1 MLSLV
6 HAILVYLLLFLSSL
20 LGLNFS
26 TQADEVAGAAPSP
39 AAAESISAE
48 KVEGIEATSSQ
59 TFSFD
64 DVYQIA
70 LNLDVPGN
78 VEVVATDGALINVT
92 LEKRAQNH
100 ASLEV
105 YLNSITLTGVQEEG
119 TLQLKLHLPGDASK
133 ALSESQSTHAMKQQL
148 QLNYII
154 KTPADVSVQIQAKA
168 GDICLE
174 RIRGKIEIATDTGNV
189 HLDETLG
196 NYNVSVMKG
205 GVYGKILLTRGQNKI
220 ETQNGSIDLVV
231 LDTVASPM
239 DLTARGGGIRLHLPE
254 NYAADVEFENEK
266 QQVVI
271 NLPSQIEDN
280 IAFINEGGPLLR
292 LTATNAISILLSP
305 PYGASESAPTD
316 FAQAPLAD
324 SSQLVP
330 KTVHPPI
337 IDGNLS
343 EKAWR
348 TATALSP
355 FQNPEGT
362 EMPKNPTEAFLMWD
376 AQNLYIGAKAYISN
390 WQVPRISQTQQDSP
404 IWEDES
410 VEILLDP
417 NPQTEVY
424 YHLIVNPIGALFDQQ
439 VNAAGEPSFRF
450 APADVQ
456 RRTQDSTTK
465 QFKAEHTW
473 NSGTKVATQINAA
486 FWSFEIALPRK
497 VLEQNSKNTWFF
509 NMHRKALGNLV
520 TDFHTQQL
528 MNTFNR
534 QQNTRNNTGN
544 LELLESTPQ
553 GEYSY
558 WLPTY
563 DAEHP
568 WWPHRKEAMGAL
580 TLVTVQPPSLE
591 TFHTEEKLEVTAL
604 EIEGNATIP
613 TDVVL
618 QQIPM
623 APGEVV
629 TNAQLSWLITEL
641 KNHDWFQ
648 TVHLET
654 VVPETGEHKSPLS
667 SLHEQS
673 PASGELNSPSADE
686 TESPLPDEPLK
697 VIVRIRVTEA
707 PVQFVRQIH
716 ITGNRSFPAQFIKD
730 WFRLEPGYL
739 AVASVKLKQQL
750 IADFYWNRGYEFAK
764 TTYQFAADIL
774 RFTVDEGT
782 LDEIRF
788 TGNNRISYAELASA
802 LDLET
807 EGVYYRTLGQAKINS
822 MRKQLSENNPHFKS
836 IQNWRV
842 QREGGKN
849 ILIVNI
855 EEQPSVKSRVIPIVG
870 FNRVHGLVLGVGGR
884 LSRLSTRFAG
894 EEHLFGSVT
903 RGFSSKIWNYNVGI
917 EKNFFKRHAFKLG
930 GGFFKLTDVSFN
942 NHLLPTQANLS
953 AAFYGSDQED
963 YYQRQGS
970 QTWIARAFGT
980 SAYLRLELT
989 QENHENLSKS
999 TDWSYRYMSRI
1010 KRGNPRIERG
1020 QLRMLSLSYAFDTR
1034 DRKLVRQ
1041 RPQNMGSYMLFWPN
1055 ERTRRGWRGFF
1066 AIQTAGHQLG
1076 GDFAFNAYAFEL
1088 ARYTPLL
1095 GPHHLNFRLAGDFS
1109 DAPLPRQ
1116 RLLYLG
1122 GAATLRG
1129 YNYQTFA
1136 GDTSILFNIE
1146 YRLIKETMISATTPN
1161 VVLGWALNCFLDTG
1175 QVWWF
1180 DENPFADDFVKQLK
1194 TSIGIGFS
1202 LFIDPV
1208 GEVLPWSV
1216 AVEIAEPFGTTFSLR
1231 NPQLILRFERIF

>member
-1 MLSLV
+1 MLSSV
-6 HAILVYLLLFLSSL
+6 HPILSYFLLFLSIM
-20 LGLNFS
+20 LGINLS
-26 TQADEVAGAAPSP
+26 APTGEAAPDEVAGTTPSS

-48 KVEGIEATSSQ
+48 KIEGIEGTSSQ

-64 DVYQIA
+64 GVYQIA

-78 VEVVATDGALINVT
+78 VEVVATDSDLISIALENREQKQTSV
-92 LEKRAQNH
+92 KA
-100 ASLEV
+100 
-105 YLNSITLTGVQEEG
+105 YFDSITLTGAQEEG
-119 TLQLKLHLPGDASK
+119 TLRLKLKLPDDASK
-133 ALSESQSTHAMKQQL
+133 ALSESQSTHAIKQQL
-148 QLNYII
+148 QLNYVI

-168 GDICLE
+168 GDIRLQ

-196 NYNVSVMKG
+196 NYNVSVMEG
-205 GVYGKILLTRGQNKI
+205 RVYGKILLTHGQNKI

-231 LDTVASPM
+231 LDTVATPL
-239 DLTARGGGIRLHLPE
+239 DLTARGGGIRLRLPE
-254 NYAADVEFENEK
+254 NYAADVEFESEK

-271 NLPSQIEDN
+271 NIPSQIEDN

-292 LTATNAISILLSP
+292 LIATDSILLGVLGGP
-305 PYGASESAPTD
+305 NTPSESAPTD
-316 FAQAPLAD
+316 VAPDALAD
-324 SSQLVP
+324 SAQPVP
-330 KTVHPPI
+330 KTVHPPT

-348 TATALSP
+348 TAAALSP

-362 EMPKNPTEAFLMWD
+362 ETPKNPTEAFLMWD
-376 AQNLYIGAKAYISN
+376 AQNFYIGAKAYIAN

-404 IWEDES
+404 VWEDES
-410 VEILLDP
+410 VEILLDA

-439 VNAAGEPSFRF
+439 VNAAGEPNFRF

-456 RRTQDSTTK
+456 RRTQDSATK

-473 NSGTKVATQINAA
+473 NSGAKVATQINAA
-486 FWSFEIALPRK
+486 FWSFEVALPRK
-497 VLEQNSKNTWFF
+497 VLKQNSKNTWLF
-509 NMHRKALGNLV
+509 NMHRKALGDLV
-520 TDFHTQQL
+520 TDFHTRQL

-534 QQNTRNNTGN
+534 QQNTRNNTDN
-544 LELLESTPQ
+544 LELPESTTQ

-580 TLVTVQPPSLE
+580 TLVTAQSSTLE
-591 TFHTEEKLEVTAL
+591 TFHTEEMLEVTAI
-604 EIEGNATIP
+604 EIEGNTTIP

-623 APGEVV
+623 EPGEVV
-629 TNAQLSWLITEL
+629 TNAHLSWLITEL

-667 SLHEQS
+667 PLHEQS
-673 PASGELNSPSADE
+673 PADK
-686 TESPLPDEPLK
+686 TENPLPAEPLK

-707 PVQFVRQIH
+707 PVQFARHID

-750 IADFYWNRGYEFAK
+750 IANFYWNRGYEFAK
-764 TTYQFAADIL
+764 TTYQFAADSL
-774 RFTVDEGT
+774 QFTVDEGT

-788 TGNNRISYAELASA
+788 TGNDRISYAELASA
-802 LDLET
+802 LELET
-807 EGVYYRTLGQAKINS
+807 ERVYYRTLGQAKINS

-849 ILIVNI
+849 ILVVDI
-855 EEQPSVKSRVIPIVG
+855 EEQPSVKPSGVPIFG
-870 FNRVHGLVLGVGGR
+870 FNRVHGLVLGAGGK
-884 LSRLSTRFAG
+884 LSTRFAG
-894 EEHLFGSVT
+894 EGQIFGSVT
-903 RGFSSKIWNYNVGI
+903 RGFSSKIWNYNAGI
-917 EKNFFKRHAFKLG
+917 EKNFFKRHAFKFG
-930 GGFFKLTDVSFN
+930 GGFFKLTDISHN

-953 AAFYGSDQED
+953 AAFYGSAQQD
-963 YYQRQGS
+963 YYQRQGY

-980 SAYLRLELT
+980 SAYLRLEFT

-999 TDWSYRYMSRI
+999 TDWSYLYRHRI

-1020 QLRMLSLSYAFDTR
+1020 QLRMLSFSYAFDTR
-1034 DRKLVRQ
+1034 DQKLMRQ

-1066 AIQTAGHQLG
+1066 AIQTAGQRLG
-1076 GDFAFNAYAFEL
+1076 GDFAFNSYAFEL

-1095 GPHHLNFRLAGDFS
+1095 GPHHLNIRLAGDFS
-1109 DAPLPRQ
+1109 DTPLPKQ

-1129 YNYQTFA
+1129 YNYHAFA
-1136 GDTSILFNIE
+1136 GDNSMLLNIE
-1146 YRLIKETMISATTPN
+1146 YRFIKETLIRATTPN
-1161 VVLGWALNCFLDTG
+1161 AVLGWTLSCFLDTG
-1175 QVWWF
+1175 QAWWA
-1180 DENPFADDFVKQLK
+1180 DENPFADAFMRQLK

-1202 LFIDPV
+1202 LFLDPV
-1208 GEVLPWSV
+1208 GEALPWSV
-1216 AVEIAEPFGTTFSLR
+1216 AAEIAQPLGTSFSLR
-1231 NPQLILRFERIF
+1231 NPKLILRFERIF